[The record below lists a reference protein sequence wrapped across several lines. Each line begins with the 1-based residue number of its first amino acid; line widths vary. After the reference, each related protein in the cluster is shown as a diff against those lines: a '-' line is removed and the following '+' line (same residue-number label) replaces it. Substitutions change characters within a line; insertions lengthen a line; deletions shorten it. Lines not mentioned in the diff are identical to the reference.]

1 MIVPVPYWVS
11 YPEMVKIAGG
21 VPVYVQTTAE
31 NGFKVT
37 AQDLQNAL
45 SEKTKAIMLNSPSN
59 PTGSVYSREELQV
72 VADFAVKNNIIVLSD
87 EIYESII
94 YDGAEH
100 VSIAQL
106 GEEIKKNTIV
116 INGLSKTYAMTGWR
130 VGYTA
135 AEEDIIKAM
144 SSIQGHT
151 VSHPASIS
159 QKAGEAA
166 MTLDKKIIED
176 MVRQYDERRRFMMRY
191 IDENIPMFSYI
202 KPEGAFYLYVD
213 ISKTFGK
220 TYKGKEV
227 NCALDFA
234 GVLLE
239 ESLVAVIPG
248 EGFGTKEF
256 IRLSYATSMKNIE
269 EGLKRIR
276 DFAAQ

>member
-1 MIVPVPYWVS
+1 
-11 YPEMVKIAGG
+11 
-21 VPVYVQTTAE
+21 
-31 NGFKVT
+31 
-37 AQDLQNAL
+37 
-45 SEKTKAIMLNSPSN
+45 
-59 PTGSVYSREELQV
+59 
-72 VADFAVKNNIIVLSD
+72 
-87 EIYESII
+87 
-94 YDGAEH
+94 
-100 VSIAQL
+100 
-106 GEEIKKNTIV
+106 
-116 INGLSKTYAMTGWR
+116 MTGWR

-248 EGFGTKEF
+248 EG
-256 IRLSYATSMKNIE
+256 LAPKN
-269 EGLKRIR
+269 L
-276 DFAAQ
+276 FVCLMQHP